1 MGRPGAPAG
10 KVQESHIIRPL
21 FINERWIEQ
30 ALCAQVDPEIFFPDE
45 GEKPFAAIEV
55 CRRCPVRKQCLEWA
69 LRERE
74 PYGVWGGTTAKRR
87 EELNRGRG
95 RRGKSRPRCGTESG
109 ARSHYRHRETPC
121 GPCLEAANAAARRRK
136 QDRKHRRAS

>member
-30 ALCAQVDPEIFFPDE
+30 ALCAQVDPEIFFPDK
-45 GEKPFAAIEV
+45 GANPHAAIEV

-87 EELNRGRG
+87 EELNRGRP
-95 RRGKSRPRCGTESG
+95 RRYPRPRCGTESG
-109 ARSHYRHRETPC
+109 ARSHYRHGEEAC
-121 GPCLEAANAAARRRK
+121 GPCLRASAAAQRRRK
-136 QDRKHRRAS
+136 QRNAS